1 MNKAIYTQY
10 FKSRAKRLLNKFST
24 LKNEL
29 IDLESQLLK
38 TPTLGTALG
47 NGLYKIRLGTKS
59 KGGGKSGGFR
69 VITYLIEE
77 NENSSDIYFIT
88 IYDKSEEATL
98 DKKMLLKIIKNTIE

>member
-29 IDLESQLLK
+29 IDLESHLLK

>member
-47 NGLYKIRLGTKS
+47 HCLYKIRLGTKS

>member
-10 FKSRAKRLLNKFST
+10 FKSRAKRLLNKFSR

-88 IYDKSEEATL
+88 IYDKSEEDTL

>member
-24 LKNEL
+24 LRNEL

-38 TPTLGTALG
+38 IPTLGTPLG
-47 NGLYKIRLGTKS
+47 NGLYKIRLGAKS

-88 IYDKSEEATL
+88 IYDKSEEDTL